1 MKLDYVRMLAVQRDL
16 YRIPRGPDRF
26 REYLKTMLD
35 PDTGDLRL
43 PLTAMNPMAKD
54 HVPRYLDLL
63 EAMGAEEAGAQA
75 VRDAEGRLED
85 EPGAYRVGLL
95 VADDMGGGWT
105 QRAAAELSHVRGE
118 LALEKRGWITGIL
131 WASDTYGP
139 AEIREEI
146 LVSIYRTAYVA
157 RRGAPRTLRDI
168 LLQEGTAMRQAG
180 ARNPALEPDALVR
193 TREVV
198 SRYLDRDDPAIL
210 IAALFGDRAA
220 RELGH
225 DPLGLPLRAGLALAL
240 HGRLEP
246 RRRRTAGDDP
256 SDRPSS

>member
-1 MKLDYVRMLAVQRDL
+1 MKLEYVQMLSVQRDL

-35 PDTGDLRL
+35 PETGDPRL
-43 PLTAMNPMAKD
+43 PLTMMNPMAKD

-63 EAMGAEEAGAQA
+63 QAMGAEEAGAQA
-75 VRDAEGRLED
+75 ARDAEAKLGN
-85 EPGAYRVGLL
+85 EPGAYRVGLV

-105 QRAAAELSHVRGE
+105 NRATAELSHLRGE

-139 AEIREEI
+139 AEIREEVLI
-146 LVSIYRTAYVA
+146 SIYRATYVA
-157 RRGAPRTLRDI
+157 QRGAPKSLRDI
-168 LLQEGTAMRQAG
+168 LLQEGTAMRLAG
-180 ARNPALEPDALVR
+180 ARNPALDPNALVR
-193 TREVV
+193 TREILAKK
-198 SRYLDRDDPAIL
+198 LDHDDPATL

-225 DPLGLPLRAGLALAL
+225 EPLGLPPRAGLALAL
-240 HGRLEP
+240 HGRLES
-246 RRRRTAGDDP
+246 RRRRPSHDDP
-256 SDRPSS
+256 SDHASS